1 MKYLMDLSFDKVLC
15 VMSFLLFLDVINTK
29 NSVTSAIIIA
39 HLAYRAFK
47 KYLDSKM
54 PVVVETDLKPLWDE
68 INRIALVSEEAKTK
82 ASNASLAAGVKY
94 GR

>member
-1 MKYLMDLSFDKVLC
+1 MDLSFDKVLC

-29 NSVTSAIIIA
+29 NSVAAVIVVA

-68 INRIALVSEEAKTK
+68 INRIALVSEEAKQK

-94 GR
+94 AR